1 MQSPVIFLR
10 DVKEQ
15 IRKIMWPSK
24 KETVMTALFVFV
36 FVVVMAMFFLA
47 VDNVYVRLIGL
58 VMGW

>member
-1 MQSPVIFLR
+1 MQSPVVFLR

-58 VMGW
+58 LMGW